1 MNKNLRSKKGVEAAQ
16 ESTSMENNLERLT
29 TLVSNLGEKLDK
41 LDTDSRSRHDEICGK
56 LQLLEERTNTLG
68 KEVNDMK
75 EGLNFVDEE
84 VKTVKDSLMKKADQ
98 THVAELAKKIEDLE
112 NRSKRNNIV
121 IWNVPE
127 GAERDSTC
135 VVNHMGLGGNFE
147 VMRAHRTSIRNRQNT
162 SGGAERPIHV
172 YLLRYTDKQHILR
185 NAASKLRDKPYQ
197 EAHSYT
203 FLMMYQSL

>member
-98 THVAELAKKIEDLE
+98 THVAELAKNIEDLE

-135 VVNHMGLGGNFE
+135 EALLVDHMGLEGN
-147 VMRAHRTSIRNRQNT
+147 
-162 SGGAERPIHV
+162 
-172 YLLRYTDKQHILR
+172 L
-185 NAASKLRDKPYQ
+185 
-197 EAHSYT
+197 
-203 FLMMYQSL
+203 